1 MYLYFKKLFVNYFFA
16 QTNQNDHE
24 VLGEDNIKVE
34 LLDEE
39 TKVPRVHEYS
49 NQIQNEIELKA
60 QQLRMVKTVEDE
72 LGYLKSRCLTLER
85 EKEDL
90 TKQLYT
96 QREIRTKPFME
107 IDNLKNQLKEEQ
119 RKLENSDQH
128 LIEEKEKNRREQFVF
143 VYNLS

>member
-1 MYLYFKKLFVNYFFA
+1 M
-16 QTNQNDHE
+16 
-24 VLGEDNIKVE
+24 KVE

-39 TKVPRVHEYS
+39 TKAPRVHEYS

-128 LIEEKEKNRREQFVF
+128 LIEEKEKNRRE
-143 VYNLS
+143 